1 MLDTRCRGTPTEAY
15 KQYAAGRSDRPS
27 SVASYCGGWK
37 GNTADD
43 ILLVDQ
49 GTIALTG
56 NIRSANYLI
65 MSPLDYDFL
74 MEQALSEARKGL
86 KKGEVPIGAVLAG
99 SNGEIVARSYNQPIS
114 LKDPTAHAEI
124 LTLRSAGSYYSN
136 YRLNGTTLV
145 VTIEPCA
152 MCMGA
157 AIHGR
162 ISRLVYGAPDPKG
175 GAAGSLFNL
184 AVDLRLNHKIEVI
197 SGIREKECSRLLQ
210 DFFLKRRS
218 A

>member
-1 MLDTRCRGTPTEAY
+1 LT
-15 KQYAAGRSDRPS
+15 
-27 SVASYCGGWK
+27 
-37 GNTADD
+37 D
-43 ILLVDQ
+43 I
-49 GTIALTG
+49 
-56 NIRSANYLI
+56 IRNANYFAMI
-65 MSPLDYDFL
+65 PLDYDWL

-99 SNGEIVARSYNQPIS
+99 SKGEIVARSYNQPIS

-124 LTLRSAGSYYSN
+124 LTLRSAGLYYDN
-136 YRLNGTTLV
+136 YRLKGTTLV
-145 VTIEPCA
+145 VTIEPCV
-152 MCMGA
+152 MCMAA

-175 GAAGSLFNL
+175 GAAGSIFNL
-184 AVDLRLNHKIEVI
+184 AVDRRFNHKIEVI

-210 DFFLKRRS
+210 DFFLSRRS